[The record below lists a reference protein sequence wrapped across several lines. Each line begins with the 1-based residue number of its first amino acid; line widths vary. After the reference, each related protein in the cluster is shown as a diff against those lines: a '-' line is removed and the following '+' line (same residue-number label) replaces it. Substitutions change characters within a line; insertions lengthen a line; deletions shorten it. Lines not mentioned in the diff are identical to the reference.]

1 MEKSYYDLDDI
12 LAGEE
17 LVPVSWSTDQ
27 KELGHLA
34 KKGGDSLVCALNLE
48 TCCFYSLSNLAQKKY
63 YCHATALG
71 SRKSSPIS

>member
-12 LAGEE
+12 LSGEE

-34 KKGGDSLVCALNLE
+34 KKGGDSLVCP
-48 TCCFYSLSNLAQKKY
+48 FSL
-63 YCHATALG
+63 TA
-71 SRKSSPIS
+71 